1 MQDEALTRKA
11 IQLIQENWAQEELTN
26 MLVIR
31 WGKKWSSKLGHI
43 KPLKDE
49 KYGSLIEI
57 NSILKEPEVPDYV
70 LDAVIMHELVHYFHG
85 FGSNKQRK
93 HKHPHR
99 GGIVDKELIEL
110 GWGEIIQK
118 QDKWVK
124 ENWLELLKKTGLRK
138 RTPFEIFK
146 QKFEFK

>member
-11 IQLIQENWAQEELTN
+11 LQLIQENWAQEELTN

-43 KPLKDE
+43 KPLKNE

-57 NSILKEPEVPDYV
+57 NSLLKEPEVPDYV
-70 LDAVIMHELVHYFHG
+70 LDAVIMHELVHYFQG

-118 QDKWVK
+118 QNKWVK